1 MGNVSAMDTLN
12 FTFNTSKVTS
22 DEIGMT
28 EGAYKAC
35 GHIIWL
41 DDLEN
46 MWQETVLRCD
56 KGKNGPSGEYYQYN
70 YSCTPSGGK
79 VCRNV
84 NSTNSA
90 SCSGNRSE

>member
-1 MGNVSAMDTLN
+1 MDTLN

-35 GHIIWL
+35 GRIIWL
-41 DDLEN
+41 GDLKN
-46 MWQETVLRCD
+46 MWQGTVLQCD
-56 KGKNGPSGEYYQYN
+56 KGKSSPFGEYSQYN

-79 VCRNV
+79 VCGNV
-84 NSTNSA
+84 NSTDST
-90 SCSGNRSE
+90 SCSGNKSE